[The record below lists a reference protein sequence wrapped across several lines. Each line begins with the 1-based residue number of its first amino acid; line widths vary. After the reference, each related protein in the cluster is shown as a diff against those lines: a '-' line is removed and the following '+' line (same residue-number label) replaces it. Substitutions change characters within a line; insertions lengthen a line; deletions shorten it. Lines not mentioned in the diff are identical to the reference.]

1 MTTVSSTSSTAS
13 TTASAA
19 SVAASAALS
28 TTTSGTKTTTSVDW
42 DALIEAEVA
51 TKTAAATTIQTTITS
66 NEAKISA
73 YQDLQTL
80 LGTLTTDST
89 ALSKS
94 IVNSL
99 SSSTFGARTATLSSN
114 GDVSASAAL
123 SMAISNGAATGDHT
137 LTVSQLATAQKV
149 IGSAV
154 TDQTADMNMAGTFS
168 IGLAGGTSAD
178 ISITSGMSLQD
189 IADTINAQSSTTNVQ
204 ASIIQV
210 SSSQYEMILNAT
222 NDNAEIQTSAVSGD
236 DVLQGLGI
244 TDSTGAFTDEL
255 QKPQPALFTVDGISL
270 TRDTNDITDVLSGVA
285 FSLLQTTP
293 TGSSINID
301 IDVDT
306 SAIATALTTFA
317 TDYNAVRDYV
327 TSQQTLSTD
336 GTVDSSA
343 VLFGDGTMRNTMT
356 QLEQAMNSSIGGLSL
371 TDLGLSFNDT
381 NDLQLDTSV
390 LSTTLANNLN
400 GVIALLATKTS
411 SSSSSLAV
419 VNTSSSPPA
428 SFVLDVGFDSSGNMT
443 ASVGG
448 DSSQFTVSGN
458 TIIGAAGTAYSG
470 MAFSYTGSG
479 AASITVTSTTGIAA
493 QINNIAKS
501 ASNTSTGTL
510 QNLITN
516 LQSQDDSAQQQI
528 DDINQRAAVYRTM
541 LTTQYAKYQS
551 AISTANSTLDYL
563 SALLDAASN

>member
-1 MTTVSSTSSTAS
+1 MATVSSTAS
-13 TTASAA
+13 TTTTAA
-19 SVAASAALS
+19 ATAALA

-42 DALIEAEVA
+42 DALIEAQVA
-51 TKTAAATTIQTTITS
+51 TKTQAATTIQTNITS
-66 NEAKISA
+66 NQAKISA
-73 YQDLQTL
+73 YQSLQTL
-80 LGTLTTDST
+80 LATLTTAT
-89 ALSKS
+89 TGLAKS

-99 SSSTFGARTATLSSN
+99 SSSTFGARTATVSSN
-114 GDVSASAAL
+114 GDVSASAAV
-123 SMAISNGAATGDHT
+123 SMAISNGAATGNHT

-154 TDQTADMNMAGTFS
+154 TDQTAPLNKTGTFS

-189 IADTINAQSSTTNVQ
+189 VADTINAQSSTTNVQ

-210 SSSQYEMILNAT
+210 SSTQFEMILNAT
-222 NDNAEIQTSAVSGD
+222 DDNAAINTSVVSGD

-244 TDSTGAFTDEL
+244 TDSSGAFTNVL
-255 QKPQPALFTVDGISL
+255 QKPQPALFSVDGISL

-293 TGSSINID
+293 TGSSVNIN

-306 SAIATALTTFA
+306 SAIATALQTVA
-317 TDYNAVRDYV
+317 TDYNAVRDFV
-327 TSQQTLSTD
+327 TGQQKLASD

-356 QLEQAMNSSIGGLSL
+356 LLDQALNMNIGGLSL
-371 TDLGLSFNDT
+371 SDLGLSFSDT
-381 NDLQLDTSV
+381 NDLNLDTSV

-400 GVIALLATKTS
+400 GVIGLLATKTS
-411 SSSSSLAV
+411 SSSSALSI
-419 VNTSSSPPA
+419 VNTSASPPS
-428 SFVLDVGFDSSGNMT
+428 SFVLDVAMDSSGKLAS

-448 DSSQFTVSGN
+448 DSSLFTVSGN

-470 MAFSYTGSG
+470 MAFTYTGST
-479 AASITVTSTTGIAA
+479 AASITVTSTSGIAA
-493 QINNIAKS
+493 QINNIAKA
-501 ASNTSTGTL
+501 ASNSSTGTL
-510 QNLITN
+510 QTQITN
-516 LQSQDDSAQQQI
+516 LQSQDTSMQQQI
-528 DDINQRAAVYRTM
+528 DDINERASTYRAM
-541 LTTQYAKYQS
+541 LVTQYAKYQS

-563 SALLDAASN
+563 SALLNAASSS